1 MSTCCDIAQSST
13 SSDLILEYPAAA
25 HSLASPTMSSSTIV
39 ELDDGPPMVL
49 ALRSF
54 QSTQPNKERQ
64 GVEALSDHLW

>member
-13 SSDLILEYPAAA
+13 ISDLILEYPAAG

-64 GVEALSDHLW
+64 GAEALSDRLW